1 MNTIGTRVI
10 VIVLSIVCGAL
21 IGACASV
28 VENTQTNDSES
39 VPDESAVVV
48 FMDTTMPECGYD
60 MLGTVSVL
68 QPSGRTPKAE
78 AIDSLRNKAVELGGD
93 GLINVH
99 LAKIAATASSA
110 IEWSCVVAA
119 ESLVQVLAGKV
130 IRWSSNSTCCTRP
143 ARTSSRN
150 SE

>member
-1 MNTIGTRVI
+1 MNTFGTRVI
-10 VIVLSIVCGAL
+10 VILLSIVCGAL

-99 LAKIAATASSA
+99 LARTAAKGPAAS
-110 IEWSCVVAA
+110 AA
-119 ESLVQVLAGKV
+119 ALGGGEETNNYLASTSLTQVLAGKV
-130 IRWSSNSTCCTRP
+130 IRWSSADC
-143 ARTSSRN
+143 AI
-150 SE
+150 